1 MDPQQ
6 PQPIQSDP
14 SIKKPLTE
22 EERKAL
28 SRKRIYWAIVI
39 VDVALA
45 GLFLYEVIALFIK

>member
-6 PQPIQSDP
+6 QQPVQPNP
-14 SIKKPLTE
+14 SVKKPLSE

-28 SRKRIYWAIVI
+28 SHKRIYWAIVI
-39 VDVALA
+39 LDACLA